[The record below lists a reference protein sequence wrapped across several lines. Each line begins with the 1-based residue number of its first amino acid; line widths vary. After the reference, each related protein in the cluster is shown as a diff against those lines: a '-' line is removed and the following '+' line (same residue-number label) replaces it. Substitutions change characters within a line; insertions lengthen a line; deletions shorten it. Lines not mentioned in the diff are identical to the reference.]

1 MGIVILLLMLAGVGL
16 MLTRKLPTAFA
27 LVLLGLAVAVVV
39 GAPLTGEN
47 SVLDTVVQEGSTT
60 LAATMLAV
68 LIGSWLGKLME
79 ETGIAGTLVRKIVEF
94 GGDRP
99 TVVALGV
106 LAVSALVGTVTGSAP
121 AAMMAGIIGIPA
133 MIAVGVPKT
142 TAAGTILMGI
152 AAGLPFEL
160 PVWQFFSTA
169 LELPVETVRSFML
182 RLFPFAAFFAVVF
195 VLVETR
201 RKGVEHAWSLA
212 SAGERSGGGGAGDG
226 GSSAGGGASGG
237 DGRKGAAR
245 RRRDRARRMGDAP
258 WYALLAPVVPLVLA
272 LGFELAIIPSM
283 LAGVLWALV
292 TTTRPGQLSKR
303 LLRTLY
309 GGFEVA
315 APPIALFIAI
325 GILLA
330 AVKLP
335 GAVAALD
342 PLVKAVAP
350 GNPVVFVLVF
360 TLLVPLCLYRGPLN
374 VYGLGAGIAGVLI
387 AAGIYPAVAVL
398 GLTAS
403 YNQVF
408 GVSDPT
414 STQTVWA
421 AQYSGVSPQ
430 QVMLRTLPY
439 VWCVALG
446 GLIVTATTQ
455 L

>member
-16 MLTRKLPTAFA
+16 MLARKLPTAFA
-27 LVLLGLAVAVVV
+27 LVLLGVAIAAVS
-39 GAPLTGEN
+39 GAPLTGKD
-47 SVLDTVVQEGSTT
+47 SIVDTVLQEGSVT

-106 LAVSALVGTVTGSAP
+106 LAVSALIGTVTGSAP

-152 AAGLPFEL
+152 AAGMPFEL

-169 LELPVETVRSFML
+169 LDLPVDTVRGFML
-182 RLFPFAAFFAVVF
+182 KLFPFAAAFAVLF
-195 VLVETR
+195 VLVESR
-201 RKGVEHAWSLA
+201 RRGVAHTWSLT
-212 SAGERSGGGGAGDG
+212 SADERPSGG
-226 GSSAGGGASGG
+226 
-237 DGRKGAAR
+237 AR
-245 RRRDRARRMGDAP
+245 RRSRARRLGDAP
-258 WYALLAPVVPLVLA
+258 WYALLAPAVPLVLA

-283 LAGVLWALV
+283 LAGVLYALA
-292 TTTRPGQLSKR
+292 TTTRPREMNKR

-309 GGFEVA
+309 AAFEVA
-315 APPIALFIAI
+315 APPIALFVAI

-335 GAVAALD
+335 GAVEALD
-342 PLVKAVAP
+342 PLVKAVSPA
-350 GNPVVFVLVF
+350 NPFVFVLVF
-360 TLLVPLCLYRGPLN
+360 TVLAPLCLYRGPLN

-387 AAGIYPAVAVL
+387 SAGIYPATAVL

-408 GVSDPT
+408 GVADPT

-430 QVMLRTLPY
+430 QVMVRTLPY

-446 GLIVTATTQ
+446 GLCVTAATR

>member
-1 MGIVILLLMLAGVGL
+1 MGVVILLVMAAGVAA

-27 LVLLGLAVAVVV
+27 LVLLGVVIAFVA

-47 SVLDTVVQEGSTT
+47 SVLDTVLQEGAPA
-60 LAATMLAV
+60 LAATMIAIL
-68 LIGSWLGKLME
+68 LGCWLGRLLD

-99 TVVALGV
+99 VVVALGV
-106 LAVSALVGTVTGSAP
+106 LAVSTLVGTVTGSAP
-121 AAMMAGIIGIPA
+121 AAMLAGIIGIPA
-133 MIAVGVPKT
+133 MIAVGIPKV

-152 AAGLPFEL
+152 AAGMPFEL
-160 PVWQFFSTA
+160 PIWQFFSTA
-169 LELPVETVRSFML
+169 LELPVPTVRGFML
-182 RLFPFAAFFAVVF
+182 KLFPFALAAAVLF

-201 RKGVEHAWSLA
+201 RRGVEHAWSLKSA
-212 SAGERSGGGGAGDG
+212 SAKP
-226 GSSAGGGASGG
+226 AS
-237 DGRKGAAR
+237 R
-245 RRRDRARRMGDAP
+245 REQLGDAP
-258 WYALLAPVVPLVLA
+258 WYALLTPVVPLVLA
-272 LGFELAIIPSM
+272 LGLEVAILPSM
-283 LAGVLWALV
+283 LAGVLFALV
-292 TTTRPGQLSKR
+292 TTTRPRDMNKR

-309 GGFEVA
+309 GSFEVA
-315 APPIALFIAI
+315 AAPIVLFVAI

-335 GAVAALD
+335 GAVESLE
-342 PLVKAVAP
+342 PLVKAVSP
-350 GNPVVFVLVF
+350 QNPVLFVLVF

-398 GLTAS
+398 GLATS

-408 GVSDPT
+408 GVADPT
-414 STQTVWA
+414 STQTVWS
-421 AQYSGVSPQ
+421 AQYAGTTPQ

-439 VWCVALG
+439 VWAVALG
-446 GLIVTATTQ
+446 GLCVTAATY

>member
-27 LVLLGLAVAVVV
+27 LVLLAVAIALVA

-47 SVLDTVVQEGSTT
+47 SVLDTVLQQGAPM

-106 LAVSALVGTVTGSAP
+106 LAVSALIGTVTGSAP

-169 LELPVETVRSFML
+169 LELPVDTVKSFMM
-182 RLFPFAAFFAVVF
+182 RLFPFAAFFAVLF

-212 SAGERSGGGGAGDG
+212 SAAERSGDDSPKSPGE
-226 GSSAGGGASGG
+226 
-237 DGRKGAAR
+237 R
-245 RRRDRARRMGDAP
+245 RRSRALRLGDAP
-258 WYALLAPVVPLVLA
+258 WYALLAPAVPLVLA
-272 LGFELAIIPSM
+272 LGFELPIIPSM

-292 TTTRPGQLSKR
+292 TTTRPGMLNKR

-315 APPIALFIAI
+315 APPIALFVAI
-325 GILLA
+325 GVLLA

-350 GNPVVFVLVF
+350 GNPVVFVIVF

-446 GLIVTATTQ
+446 GLIVTAATQ

>member
-1 MGIVILLLMLAGVGL
+1 MGVVILLVMAAGVAA

-27 LVLLGLAVAVVV
+27 LVVLGVVIAFVA

-47 SVLDTVVQEGSTT
+47 SVLDTVLQEGAPA
-60 LAATMLAV
+60 LAATMIAIL
-68 LIGSWLGKLME
+68 LGSWLGRLLD

-99 TVVALGV
+99 VVVALGV
-106 LAVSALVGTVTGSAP
+106 LAVSTLVGTVTGSAP
-121 AAMMAGIIGIPA
+121 AAMLAGIIGIPA
-133 MIAVGVPKT
+133 MIAVGIPKV

-152 AAGLPFEL
+152 AAGMPFEL
-160 PVWQFFSTA
+160 PIWQFFSTT
-169 LELPVETVRSFML
+169 LELPVPTVRGFML
-182 RLFPFAAFFAVVF
+182 KLFPFALAAAVLF

-201 RKGVEHAWSLA
+201 RRGVEHAWSLTSA
-212 SAGERSGGGGAGDG
+212 SAKP
-226 GSSAGGGASGG
+226 AS
-237 DGRKGAAR
+237 R
-245 RRRDRARRMGDAP
+245 RQQLGDAP
-258 WYALLAPVVPLVLA
+258 WYALLTPVVPLVLA
-272 LGFELAIIPSM
+272 LGLEVAILPSM
-283 LAGVLWALV
+283 LAGVLFALV
-292 TTTRPGQLSKR
+292 TTTRPRDMNKR

-309 GGFEVA
+309 GSFEVA
-315 APPIALFIAI
+315 AAPIVLFVAI

-335 GAVAALD
+335 GAVESLE
-342 PLVKAVAP
+342 PLVKAVSP
-350 GNPVVFVLVF
+350 QNPVLFVLVF

-398 GLTAS
+398 GLATS

-408 GVSDPT
+408 GVADPT
-414 STQTVWA
+414 STQTVWS
-421 AQYSGVSPQ
+421 AQYAGTTPQ

-439 VWCVALG
+439 VWAVALG
-446 GLIVTATTQ
+446 GLCVTAATY

>member
-16 MLTRKLPTAFA
+16 MLARVLPTAFA
-27 LVLLGLAVAVVV
+27 LVLLGVAIAVAA

-47 SVLDTVVQEGSTT
+47 SILDTVLQEGAPA

-106 LAVSALVGTVTGSAP
+106 LTVSALVGTVTGSAP

-152 AAGLPFEL
+152 AAGMPFEL

-169 LELPVETVRSFML
+169 LELPVDTVKGFML
-182 RLFPFAAFFAVVF
+182 KLFPFAAFFAVLF
-195 VLVETR
+195 VLVESR

-212 SAGERSGGGGAGDG
+212 SAAERDGGG
-226 GSSAGGGASGG
+226 SP
-237 DGRKGAAR
+237 RER
-245 RRRDRARRMGDAP
+245 RRARARRMGDAP
-258 WYALLAPVVPLVLA
+258 WYALLAPLVPLVLA
-272 LGFELAIIPSM
+272 LGFDVAIIPSM
-283 LAGVLWALV
+283 LAGVLWALL
-292 TTTRPGQLSKR
+292 TTTRPGHLNKR

-309 GGFEVA
+309 GGFEIA
-315 APPIALFIAI
+315 APPIALFVAI
-325 GILLA
+325 GVLLA

-335 GAVAALD
+335 GAVEALN
-342 PLVKAVAP
+342 PLVEAVAP

-421 AQYSGVSPQ
+421 AQYSGVGPQ

-446 GLIVTATTQ
+446 GLVVTAAAQ

>member
-1 MGIVILLLMLAGVGL
+1 MGIVILLLMLVGVGL
-16 MLTRKLPTAFA
+16 MLARKLPTAFA
-27 LVLLGLAVAVVV
+27 LVLLAVAIAIVA
-39 GAPLTGEN
+39 GAPVTGED
-47 SVLDTVVQEGSTT
+47 SILDTVVQDGSVA
-60 LAATMLAV
+60 LASTMLAV

-142 TAAGTILMGI
+142 TAAGTILLGI
-152 AAGLPFEL
+152 AAGMPFEL

-169 LELPVETVRSFML
+169 LDLPIDTVRGFML
-182 RLFPFAAFFAVVF
+182 KLFPFALFFAVLF

-201 RKGVEHAWSLA
+201 RRGVAHSWSLTSA
-212 SAGERSGGGGAGDG
+212 AERSAGDR
-226 GSSAGGGASGG
+226 
-237 DGRKGAAR
+237 GRR
-245 RRRDRARRMGDAP
+245 RARRLGDAP

-283 LAGVLWALV
+283 LAGVLYALV
-292 TTTRPGQLSKR
+292 TTTRPAEMNRR

-309 GGFEVA
+309 GAFEVA
-315 APPIALFIAI
+315 APPIALFVAI

-330 AVKLP
+330 AVQLP
-335 GAVAALD
+335 GSIEALN
-342 PLVKAVAP
+342 PLVEAVSP
-350 GNPVVFVLVF
+350 QNPVFFVLVF
-360 TLLVPLCLYRGPLN
+360 TVLAPLCLYRGPLN

-387 AAGIYPAVAVL
+387 AAGIYPATAVL

-430 QVMLRTLPY
+430 KVMVRTLPY
-439 VWCVALG
+439 VWCVAVG
-446 GLIVTATTQ
+446 GLCVTAATY

>member
-16 MLTRKLPTAFA
+16 MLARVLPTAFA
-27 LVLLGLAVAVVV
+27 LVILGVAIAVAA

-47 SVLDTVVQEGSTT
+47 SILDTVLQEGAPA

-106 LAVSALVGTVTGSAP
+106 LTVSALVGTVTGSAP

-152 AAGLPFEL
+152 AAGMPFEL

-169 LELPVETVRSFML
+169 LELPVDTVKGFML
-182 RLFPFAAFFAVVF
+182 KLFPFAAFFAVLF
-195 VLVETR
+195 VLVESR

-212 SAGERSGGGGAGDG
+212 SAAERDGGGSPRD
-226 GSSAGGGASGG
+226 
-237 DGRKGAAR
+237 R
-245 RRRDRARRMGDAP
+245 RRARARRMGDAP
-258 WYALLAPVVPLVLA
+258 WYALLAPLVPLVLA
-272 LGFELAIIPSM
+272 LGFDVAIIPSM
-283 LAGVLWALV
+283 LAGVLWALL
-292 TTTRPGQLSKR
+292 TTTRPGHLNKR

-309 GGFEVA
+309 GGFEIA
-315 APPIALFIAI
+315 APPIALFVAI
-325 GILLA
+325 GVLLA

-335 GAVAALD
+335 GAVEALN
-342 PLVKAVAP
+342 PLVEAVAP
-350 GNPVVFVLVF
+350 GNPIVFVLVF

-421 AQYSGVSPQ
+421 AQYSGVGPQ

-446 GLIVTATTQ
+446 GLVVTAATQ

>member
-27 LVLLGLAVAVVV
+27 LVLLAVAIALVA

-47 SVLDTVVQEGSTT
+47 SVLDTVLQQGAPM

-106 LAVSALVGTVTGSAP
+106 LAVSALIGTVTGSAP

-169 LELPVETVRSFML
+169 LELPIDTVKSFMM
-182 RLFPFAAFFAVVF
+182 RLFPFAAFFAVLF

-212 SAGERSGGGGAGDG
+212 SAAERSGDDSPKSPGE
-226 GSSAGGGASGG
+226 
-237 DGRKGAAR
+237 R
-245 RRRDRARRMGDAP
+245 RRSRALRMGDAP
-258 WYALLAPVVPLVLA
+258 WYALLAPAVPLVLA
-272 LGFELAIIPSM
+272 LGFELPIIPCM

-292 TTTRPGQLSKR
+292 TTTRPGMLNKR

-315 APPIALFIAI
+315 APPIALFVAI
-325 GILLA
+325 GVLLA

-335 GAVAALD
+335 GAVEALD

-350 GNPVVFVLVF
+350 GNPVVFVIVF

-446 GLIVTATTQ
+446 GLIVTAATQ

>member
-1 MGIVILLLMLAGVGL
+1 MGVVILLVMAAGVAA

-27 LVLLGLAVAVVV
+27 LVLLAVVIAFLS

-47 SVLDTVVQEGSTT
+47 SVLDTVLQEGAPA
-60 LAATMLAV
+60 LAATMVAIIL
-68 LIGSWLGKLME
+68 GSWLGKLLD

-121 AAMMAGIIGIPA
+121 AAMLAGIIGIPA
-133 MIAVGVPKT
+133 MVAVGVPKV
-142 TAAGTILMGI
+142 TAAGTVLMGI
-152 AAGLPFEL
+152 AVGVPFEL

-169 LELPVETVRSFML
+169 LDLPVGTVRGFMVK
-182 RLFPFAAFFAVVF
+182 LFPFALVAAVAYV
-195 VLVETR
+195 VIENR
-201 RKGVEHAWSLA
+201 RRGTEHAWSLRSVSARPA
-212 SAGERSGGGGAGDG
+212 SRRERL
-226 GSSAGGGASGG
+226 
-237 DGRKGAAR
+237 
-245 RRRDRARRMGDAP
+245 GDAP

-272 LGFELAIIPSM
+272 LGLDVAIIPSM
-283 LAGVLWALV
+283 LAGVLYALV
-292 TTTRPGQLSKR
+292 TTTRPGEMNKR

-315 APPIALFIAI
+315 APPLALFVAI

-335 GAVAALD
+335 GAVDALE
-342 PLVKAVAP
+342 PLMKAVSP
-350 GNPVVFVLVF
+350 QNPVLFVLVF

-374 VYGLGAGIAGVLI
+374 VFGLGAGIAGVLI
-387 AAGIYPAVAVL
+387 ATGIYPAVAVL
-398 GLTAS
+398 GMATS

-408 GVSDPT
+408 GVADPT

-421 AQYSGVSPQ
+421 AQYAGVGPQ
-430 QVMLRTLPY
+430 QVMVRTLPY
-439 VWCVALG
+439 VWLVALG
-446 GLIVTATTQ
+446 GLCVTAAQ
-455 L
+455 YL